1 MHYPAHIL
9 ILLLPLLF
17 IFTAAKII
25 LFQKQQKKHF
35 PKIDKLQRIAEILEV
50 DMSTLL
56 NTTNVFNIVF
66 NATANQSGYNINNQ
80 SNNVIDVEMIRKIIR
95 EELGEDVMVIELL
108 YCDFSLSFPYKF

>member
-1 MHYPAHIL
+1 MNIGNN
-9 ILLLPLLF
+9 I
-17 IFTAAKII
+17 
-25 LFQKQQKKHF
+25 KQIRELKNYTQDYVASELGVSQSTYARIEKGTIV

-66 NATANQSGYNINNQ
+66 NATANNQNGYINNQ

-95 EELGEDVMVIELL
+95 EELGKM
-108 YCDFSLSFPYKF
+108 